1 MNRVVCTIENHI
13 AVVTLDNASHANCLT
28 AKMMDE
34 LCRCVKELERDAS
47 VRCVILTSSGEKAFC
62 SGGDLKEEL
71 HNATE
76 DPQQLQDFNRL
87 GCDMIQRILQGR
99 LPYIAA
105 VKGYALG
112 AAPAILS
119 SCDIVIGAE
128 NSVYGMPT
136 TSLGGI
142 PGWGSTQLVPRVM
155 GRQAVLRMMLLNQ
168 KFTADE
174 ALRYGLISEICPADR
189 ILDRAKELASVI
201 LSFSGSAVAAAR
213 RSVNR
218 TLDLPLASGLELED
232 QLLKEINT
240 GADFA
245 EGMRAFLEKRKP
257 HFDQKSE

>member
-1 MNRVVCTIENHI
+1 MNRVTCTFENHI

-28 AKMMDE
+28 AKMMNE
-34 LCRCVKELERDAS
+34 LCDYVKKLELDTS
-47 VRCVILTSSGEKAFC
+47 VRCVILTSAGEKAFC

-76 DPQQLQDFNRL
+76 EPQQLRDFNRQ
-87 GCDMIQRILQGR
+87 GNDMIQRILYGR

-119 SCDIVIGAE
+119 ACDIVIGAE

-136 TSLGGI
+136 TSLGGL
-142 PGWGSTQLVPRVM
+142 PGWGSTQLVPRLM
-155 GRQAVLRMMLLNQ
+155 GRQTVLRMMLLNR
-168 KFTADE
+168 KLSADE
-174 ALRYGLISEICPADR
+174 ALRYGLISEICPAEQ
-189 ILDRAKELASVI
+189 ILERAKELASSI
-201 LSFSGSAVAAAR
+201 LAFSGTAVAAAR

-218 TLDLPLASGLELED
+218 TLDLPLSAGLELED
-232 QLLKEINT
+232 MLLTETNT

-257 HFDQKSE
+257 EFSQKP